1 MSIAWSDVVNIAPE
15 LSTTPVGTQ
24 TAILGIVSRQVANA
38 DVWGDLQDNASAYL
52 AAHLATLTRRLGNGP
67 TASEGVGPLNR
78 SYQSLL
84 QFGLLG
90 QTAYGAEYLRLARLT
105 TAVLGSVP

>member
-1 MSIAWSDVVNIAPE
+1 MAITWAEVVDIAPE
-15 LSTTPVGTQ
+15 LSTITLQTQ
-24 TAILGIVSRQVANA
+24 GSILGIVSRQVANA
-38 DVWGDLQDNASAYL
+38 DVWGDLQDDASRYL

-84 QFGLLG
+84 QFGMLG
-90 QTAYGAEYLRLARLT
+90 QTSYGIEYLRLARLT
-105 TAVLGSVP
+105 SAVLGSVP